1 MNVTRDSRELALL
14 VMNQRWINAVDDSM
28 DIDDNGACAL
38 DPSEILSVYEDA
50 KQLMNRIDREE

>member
-14 VMNQRWINAVDDSM
+14 VMNQRWIDAVDDSM
-28 DIDDNGACAL
+28 DIDDNGARTL